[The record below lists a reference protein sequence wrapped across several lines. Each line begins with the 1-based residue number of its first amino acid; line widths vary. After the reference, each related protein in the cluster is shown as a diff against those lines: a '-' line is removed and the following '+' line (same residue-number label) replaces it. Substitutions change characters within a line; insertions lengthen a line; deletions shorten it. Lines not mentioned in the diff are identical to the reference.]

1 MKRILSLT
9 AIILLLATTQVCC
22 YAQNKKVHNV
32 IGRCEITRELSLAQ
46 AEERALE
53 DAKINAMRKAGVSER
68 LWSVTGL
75 INEDDGSE
83 FSQVL
88 SRMTTLEINGL
99 ITVRDVVYS
108 EEVIDGRR
116 YAVATIDA
124 DVKLVDTK
132 VDLTFQ
138 MEVNG
143 TKGVYESG
151 ENMTFTVKLYGH
163 IPMEQRYQRL
173 HANIQKPVD
182 QPVVIFDSFGIY
194 RAVSARL
201 DTRPGQGKTI
211 GIDPQLFDEGK
222 ILIETVIT
230 VARLKTSLPVFD
242 ESAFRIIVP
251 YAFPF
256 TVLIPAALD
265 LRGGRCC
272 THVKSI
278 VFYPFIHITPL
289 Y

>member
-1 MKRILSLT
+1 MKRILLLTVLLMLT
-9 AIILLLATTQVCC
+9 APLYTG
-22 YAQNKKVHNV
+22 YAQNKRVRN
-32 IGRCEITRELSLAQ
+32 ITGRCEVTRDISLAQ

-143 TKGVYESG
+143 IKGVYESG

-163 IPMEQRYQRL
+163 DAWLR
-173 HANIQKPVD
+173 V
-182 QPVVIFDSFGIY
+182 FW
-194 RAVSARL
+194 
-201 DTRPGQGKTI
+201 
-211 GIDPQLFDEGK
+211 
-222 ILIETVIT
+222 
-230 VARLKTSLPVFD
+230 FD
-242 ESAFRIIVP
+242 ESGGMLLYPSSYDSDAP
-251 YAFPF
+251 LKKDKEYAFPLNPSIDYVMEKLDKSHKMETINIIAVATKRNIPF
-256 TVLIPAALD
+256 IEDDVTFDSVLKWLYTIPADERTAY
-265 LRGGRCC
+265 REA
-272 THVKSI
+272 I
-278 VFYPFIHITPL
+278 IIQ
-289 Y
+289 